1 FAITYPDR
9 QHNHFNKLDFRFY
22 KELTF
27 EEPDYVNF
35 PCLKIAFDAIK
46 ESGTMPAVMNAAN
59 EVAVNLFLD
68 NKIKFT
74 HIPLVISSVMDNH
87 IVNNNPDINDI
98 IEVDG
103 WARDEA
109 MRVYNNLS
117 GIVSIN
123 TTVTL

>member
-1 FAITYPDR
+1 
-9 QHNHFNKLDFRFY
+9 
-22 KELTF
+22 
-27 EEPDYVNF
+27 
-35 PCLKIAFDAIK
+35 
-46 ESGTMPAVMNAAN
+46 
-59 EVAVNLFLD
+59 
-68 NKIKFT
+68 
-74 HIPLVISSVMDNH
+74 MDNH

>member
-1 FAITYPDR
+1 MVEYVDGSVIAQLGKPDMRIPIICHYLSDR

-59 EVAVNLFLD
+59 SCVNLFLI
-68 NKIKFT
+68 IKLNL
-74 HIPLVISSVMDNH
+74 HIP
-87 IVNNNPDINDI
+87 
-98 IEVDG
+98 
-103 WARDEA
+103 W
-109 MRVYNNLS
+109 
-117 GIVSIN
+117 
-123 TTVTL
+123 